1 MSRTTRFAA
10 SRAAALGL
18 VLGCALG
25 AFGPA
30 RAAEQQVPVY
40 PGTVHTRIG
49 NDLVIGGEYYRLA
62 YFTTTDPM
70 KKVVAYFAQKWRDE
84 GYPTVVEGDME
95 DEAVVSALFTR
106 EGLQR
111 GVVLRTHAG
120 KTVGFTALRDLWS
133 RPPKTPPQGLVKLE
147 GTLYS
152 QDLATRDDPGG
163 SQNRTSLVTGALN
176 DVQRR
181 VDTEL
186 ERQGFSPVRSTVT
199 KLGGGTQVTMEHARK
214 GEQVM
219 TTISE
224 VDEGMSTV
232 LQTWVGSD
240 RPDAVPNDDAV
251 RKSREA
257 YEQEQKAKAKGAGK

>member
-1 MSRTTRFAA
+1 MAHRLL
-10 SRAAALGL
+10 LGL
-18 VLGCALG
+18 ALL
-25 AFGPA
+25 AVWPA
-30 RAAEQQVPVY
+30 LAEQEVPVY

-49 NDLVIGGEYYRLA
+49 NDLIIGGEYYRLA

-111 GVVLRTHAG
+111 GVVLRVHQG
-120 KTVGFTALRDLWS
+120 KTVGFTALRDLWT
-133 RPPKTPPQGLVKLE
+133 RPPKSPSPGLVKLE

-163 SQNRTSLVTGALN
+163 SQNRTSLVAGDLS
-176 DVQRR
+176 DVQQRLG
-181 VDTEL
+181 TEL
-186 ERQGFSPVRSTVT
+186 TRQGFEPVRSTVT

-219 TTISE
+219 TTVSQ
-224 VDEGMSTV
+224 VDEGLSSVM
-232 LQTWVGSD
+232 QTWVGSD

-257 YEQEQKAKAKGAGK
+257 WEREQKLKQAKGAGK